1 MSDIDIQLFLRC
13 LIRKLLV
20 PINQS
25 LYLIYFFAIILT
37 ELKKQICM
45 KKKIEETA
53 FVDTDLFYFSS
64 IIFKKI
70 RLRYKKQPF
79 RIKMFLLGRTRFC

>member
-1 MSDIDIQLFLRC
+1 M
-13 LIRKLLV
+13 
-20 PINQS
+20 
-25 LYLIYFFAIILT
+25 
-37 ELKKQICM
+37 
-45 KKKIEETA
+45 KKIEETMFA
-53 FVDTDLFYFSS
+53 DTDLFYFSS